1 MPDFPDFGVQRA
13 EGLSISVASALV
25 GVSVTAPSNSSWSA
39 ANRAIYVPV
48 RVPFRV
54 TIAQIIIGAGA
65 TASGNFDVGIYT
77 RDGSRLVSSGS
88 TAKGSLTEQVI
99 DITDTDIGPGLYYLA
114 MAADGTGVYSQY
126 SFLGASPL
134 PLQKARMVGALM
146 EESAFPLPATAT
158 FAALTSST
166 LPSILAV
173 QRSL

>member
-1 MPDFPDFGVQRA
+1 MPDFPDYGVQRA
-13 EGLSISVASALV
+13 GGLNISVASALV
-25 GVSVTAPSNSSWSA
+25 GVSVTAPSNAAWTA

-48 RVPFRV
+48 RVPYRV
-54 TIAQIIIGAGA
+54 TIAQIIMGAGA

-114 MAADGTGVYSQY
+114 MAADGTDAYSQY
-126 SFLGASPL
+126 AFLGASPI
-134 PLQKARMVGALM
+134 PLQKARLVGALM

-158 FAALTSST
+158 MVALTAVT
-166 LPSILAV
+166 LPSLLAV